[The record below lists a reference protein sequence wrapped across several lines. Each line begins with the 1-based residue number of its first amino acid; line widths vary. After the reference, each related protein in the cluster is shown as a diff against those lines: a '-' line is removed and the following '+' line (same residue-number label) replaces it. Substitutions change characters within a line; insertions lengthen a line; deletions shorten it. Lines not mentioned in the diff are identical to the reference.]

1 MTKFTKT
8 LIAAAALVVAAGA
21 QAAPVEQTLPLSK
34 TIVDVE
40 NYPDTLSFAQFDSHL
55 GTLTSVTFEL
65 FSTLYGTITLT
76 NKDPGTEWFSV
87 KTGADMTA
95 TVGGKSVVTG
105 NWVTPGYLL
114 ASGATINETLQTQ
127 IMSEKLYFTQP
138 ADLAQFIGH
147 GNYTAAL
154 TAVSDQELTAGGN
167 ARYGTDVA
175 VDGYAKVTY
184 TYVTAA
190 VPEPET
196 YAMLLAGL
204 GLVGVVARRRKL
216 A

>member
-8 LIAAAALVVAAGA
+8 LIAVATLLLAAGA
-21 QAAPVEQTLPLSK
+21 QAATVQQTLPQSA
-34 TIVDVE
+34 TIFDVE
-40 NYPDTLSFAQFDSHL
+40 NFPGTLSFAQFDSHL

-65 FSTLYGTITLT
+65 FSTLNGSIKLT

-95 TVGGKSVVTG
+95 SVGGKSLVTG

-114 ASGATINETLQTQ
+114 ASGATVNDTLQTQ
-127 IMSEKLYFTQP
+127 TVSQALNFTQT

-147 GNYTAAL
+147 GSYSASLSAI
-154 TAVSDQELTAGGN
+154 SDQELTAGGN
-167 ARYGTDVA
+167 ARYGTDVT

-184 TYVTAA
+184 TYTTLP

-204 GLVGVVARRRKL
+204 GLVGVVARRRKS

>member
-8 LIAAAALVVAAGA
+8 LIAAAALMVAASA
-21 QAAPVEQTLPLSK
+21 HAATVQQTLPQSL
-34 TIVDVE
+34 TIFDVE
-40 NYPDTLSFAQFDSHL
+40 NNPDTLSFAQFDSHL

-65 FSTLYGTITLT
+65 FSTLNGTIKLT

-95 TVGGKSVVTG
+95 SVGGKSVVTG

-114 ASGATINETLQTQ
+114 ASGATVNEALQTQ
-127 IMSEKLYFTQP
+127 TMSEKLYFTQP
-138 ADLAQFIGH
+138 GDLAQFIGH

-154 TAVSDQELTAGGN
+154 SAVSDQELTAGGN
-167 ARYGTDVA
+167 ARYGTDVT

-184 TYVTAA
+184 TYETAP

-204 GLVGVVARRRKL
+204 GLVGAVARRRK
-216 A
+216 AA